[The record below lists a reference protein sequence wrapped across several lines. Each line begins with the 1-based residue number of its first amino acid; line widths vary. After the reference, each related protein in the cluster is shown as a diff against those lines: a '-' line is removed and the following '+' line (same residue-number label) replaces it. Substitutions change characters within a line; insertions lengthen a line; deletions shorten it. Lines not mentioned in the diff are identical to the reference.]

1 MHSRSIGP
9 IYICKRCL
17 VFGERQH
24 GAMCSFQEAF
34 IAVMYYVRIDV
45 EADDKLPMVEK
56 LVATGECG
64 IDPFIDHLAGHNY
77 GDGNLGFVKVD
88 EYIAI
93 VGNLLTVDDDC
104 HFFYVTS

>member
-1 MHSRSIGP
+1 MHSRS

-24 GAMCSFQEAF
+24 GAMCSVQEAF
-34 IAVMYYVRIDV
+34 IAVMYYVRIDA

-64 IDPFIDHLAGHNY
+64 IDLLMDHLAGHGY

-88 EYIAI
+88 EYIAM
-93 VGNLLTVDDDC
+93 VENLLTVDDDC
-104 HFFYVTS
+104 HFFCVTS